1 MVAALFAQFL
11 ALAWLRLRVISPGGY
26 DVNVQKRILAIAN
39 PYAVLA
45 DPGER
50 FWSIAHVH
58 ALIAELLFWPNT
70 LSHEHNALP
79 PVTSLSDLRIAKVL
93 ALWLVL
99 VLAVHWMLWAA
110 WTAWTAG
117 TAAGTMARA
126 GAGTVAGTVV
136 RTVAGPSGADRDI
149 SEQTPAL
156 TALRISHGQDGHG
169 EDDDMQPTAYTR
181 LHVVV
186 YATAVILI
194 GVLPASHL
202 LIQVGFVLAERT
214 LFLPSFGAALLM
226 AELADTVAAAAAS
239 LLLVCVPLSTR
250 TNADPDSGHDRND
263 DGNDDVSGTKDTAG
277 GDDNDN
283 DDDDTNDVDI
293 STRRP
298 QHHHRRRAFLH
309 TLLLL
314 AVGLPVA
321 AVFAVRAHTRSLDWR
336 SEEQLL
342 LSNLAVYP
350 RNNYMSNYGLG
361 AIALYRGDS
370 EGARHYLMA
379 ASKVAPSIEEP
390 KILLAQL
397 AWHRRLPD
405 EQGWAA
411 EAISHLSGLR
421 ESRRFRSHVL
431 TNLGARADAAAR
443 GGGGEN
449 KEQESVEIATS
460 SPSTTSSTFTRS
472 QAEYLIIAA
481 ADESTMM
488 MTSDKRATNIGL
500 IFANAACARLTSDVN
515 DWGHRGE
522 VASLLRRGLERAWES
537 SGDRAVRGL
546 EAVQYTQ
553 GIVQAVKGAFHDSLH
568 SLDAAAALAK
578 QQGGEGEA
586 RRRKYETLRGG
597 IAAKE
602 GLLRAWAD
610 NTTSWVGAVAQRRL
624 GVIGAECELNLV
636 WM

>member
-1 MVAALFAQFL
+1 MVAALFLQFL

-58 ALIAELLFWPNT
+58 ALIAELLFWPKT

-99 VLAVHWMLWAA
+99 GLTVQWMLWAA
-110 WTAWTAG
+110 WTASMAWT
-117 TAAGTMARA
+117 
-126 GAGTVAGTVV
+126 AGTVAGAVDGTVAETVV
-136 RTVAGPSGADRDI
+136 RTVARPSGADRDL
-149 SEQTPAL
+149 SERTPAL
-156 TALRISHGQDGHG
+156 TAPWTSHGQDGHG
-169 EDDDMQPTAYTR
+169 EEDGATHTTR

-186 YATAVILI
+186 YAIAVILI

-250 TNADPDSGHDRND
+250 ASGTRMKMNADPDSEHDGND
-263 DGNDDVSGTKDTAG
+263 DGNDDGNGDGSGTKDTAG
-277 GDDNDN
+277 GDGN
-283 DDDDTNDVDI
+283 DDDDDKTNDIDI

-298 QHHHRRRAFLH
+298 QHHHHRRRAFLH

-350 RNNYMSNYGLG
+350 RKNYMSNYGLG

-370 EGARHYLMA
+370 EDARRYLMA

-405 EQGWAA
+405 EESWAA

-431 TNLGARADAAAR
+431 TNLGVLAYATAL
-443 GGGGEN
+443 GGGRRTRN
-449 KEQESVEIATS
+449 RKRWRLPPPPPPPPPQ
-460 SPSTTSSTFTRS
+460 PSRGPKRST
-472 QAEYLIIAA
+472 
-481 ADESTMM
+481 
-488 MTSDKRATNIGL
+488 
-500 IFANAACARLTSDVN
+500 
-515 DWGHRGE
+515 
-522 VASLLRRGLERAWES
+522 
-537 SGDRAVRGL
+537 
-546 EAVQYTQ
+546 
-553 GIVQAVKGAFHDSLH
+553 
-568 SLDAAAALAK
+568 
-578 QQGGEGEA
+578 
-586 RRRKYETLRGG
+586 
-597 IAAKE
+597 
-602 GLLRAWAD
+602 
-610 NTTSWVGAVAQRRL
+610 
-624 GVIGAECELNLV
+624 
-636 WM
+636 